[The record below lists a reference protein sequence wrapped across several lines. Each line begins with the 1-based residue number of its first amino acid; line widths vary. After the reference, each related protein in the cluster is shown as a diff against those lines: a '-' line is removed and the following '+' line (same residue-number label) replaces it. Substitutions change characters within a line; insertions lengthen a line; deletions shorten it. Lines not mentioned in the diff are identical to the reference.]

1 MATKY
6 PIKRV
11 LFQEPILESSFGGE
25 NTTNSTLFLANKW
38 YNVEYEN
45 SCGLIYLLS
54 EKGEKIA
61 IALEDMKG
69 KMLIQR

>member
-1 MATKY
+1 MAAKY

-25 NTTNSTLFLANKW
+25 NPTDATLFLPKKW
-38 YNVEYEN
+38 YKVERESPY
-45 SCGLIYLLS
+45 GLIYLYT

-61 IALEDMKG
+61 ICIDEMKG

>member
-11 LFQEPILESSFGGE
+11 LFQESILESSFGGE

-45 SCGLIYLLS
+45 GFGLIYLLS